1 MPGVDGAMPD
11 SPQNKA
17 ACTPSA
23 ALRWIKNEKTEK
35 RAAGKKTVGAKKCE
49 TAGEWSVFGLPPKRG
64 LKKEPKKKTC
74 ESCVMMRRRATHL
87 AELLE
92 SQKKQT
98 MLLLRPRHTCADE
111 TREGKRAC

>member
-1 MPGVDGAMPD
+1 MKRLVERVMPGVDGAMPD

-49 TAGEWSVFGLPPKRG
+49 TAGGVECLRSPSKARIEKGT
-64 LKKEPKKKTC
+64 KKKKPV
-74 ESCVMMRRRATHL
+74 SRA
-87 AELLE
+87 
-92 SQKKQT
+92 
-98 MLLLRPRHTCADE
+98 
-111 TREGKRAC
+111 